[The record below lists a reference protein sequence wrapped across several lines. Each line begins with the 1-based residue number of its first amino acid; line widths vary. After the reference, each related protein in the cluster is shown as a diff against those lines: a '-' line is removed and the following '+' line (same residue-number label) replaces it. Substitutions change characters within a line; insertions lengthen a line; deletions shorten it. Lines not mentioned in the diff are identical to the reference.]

1 MLMAKIA
8 LIVGSVRHDRQGIKV
23 ARWMQEKLKDRNH
36 AVFFIDPI
44 EINLPLLDRM
54 YKEMTNPSEKLIELE
69 NKIKSAEGYM
79 PITPEYNHSTSAA
92 MKNTLDYFLEEYYF
106 KPSAIVSYSPGGFG
120 GINAAQQMRL
130 IFAELGAPAIPSSF
144 PISRVHEV
152 FDENGKL
159 IDTRYEKRV
168 KRFLDEFEW
177 YIEALKNQRETGGTP
192 Y

>member
-1 MLMAKIA
+1 MAKIA
-8 LIVGSVRHDRQGIKV
+8 LIVGSVRHHRQGIKV
-23 ARWMQEKLKDRNH
+23 ARWIEEKLKGRNH
-36 AVFFIDPI
+36 TVFFIDPI

-54 YKEMTNPSEKLIELE
+54 YKEMTNPSEKLIDLHE
-69 NKIKSAEGYM
+69 KIKSAEGYM
-79 PITPEYNHSTSAA
+79 PVTPEYNHSTSAA

-130 IFAELGAPAIPSSF
+130 IFAELGAPSLPSSF

-159 IDTRYEKRV
+159 VDERYEKRV

-177 YIEALKNQRETGGTP
+177 FIEALKNQRETKGTP